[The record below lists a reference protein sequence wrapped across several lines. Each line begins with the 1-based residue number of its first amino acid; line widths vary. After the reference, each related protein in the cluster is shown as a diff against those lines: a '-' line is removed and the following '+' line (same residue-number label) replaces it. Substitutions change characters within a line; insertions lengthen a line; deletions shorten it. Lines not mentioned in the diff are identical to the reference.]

1 MGLDLDV
8 QDVQS
13 EKDFGGQFNQ
23 PKPGRY
29 HVIVKEVDESYQTY
43 QNKVVIEFEVKAG
56 TVPGQ
61 EGRTLREFFATSE
74 KALPRLKR
82 LAIILGLLKGGQKKE
97 VNFVDGIGRQL
108 VIDVE
113 EHQYD
118 DREGKKVDTVRV
130 GFFGTYKPD
139 DADVKD
145 VPKDPDVLAYWDKDP
160 AKQTPVTVSGPQTEA
175 AHASAEPAPG
185 DDEWGDL

>member
-1 MGLDLDV
+1 MGIDLDV
-8 QDVQS
+8 QNVQT
-13 EKDFGGQFNQ
+13 EKDFGQFNQ

-29 HVIVKEVDESYQTY
+29 HVIVKDVDESCQTY

-56 TVPGQ
+56 TVSGQ
-61 EGRTLREFFATSE
+61 EGCTLREFFATSE
-74 KALPRLKR
+74 KAKPRLKA

-118 DREGKKVDTVRV
+118 DRENKKVDTVRV
-130 GFFGTYKPD
+130 GFLGMYRPD

-145 VPKDPDVLAYWDKDP
+145 VPKDQGLLASWNPDP
-160 AKQTPVTVSGPQTEA
+160 AKQTPVNVGGSQTEA
-175 AHASAEPAPG
+175 AASSAEPAGG
-185 DDEWGDL
+185 DDPWTDL